1 MPIIVERLE
10 SNADRF
16 SSVTGPDTQVVGG
29 LDSLK
34 QILNTVPDEYAVV
47 LGPAVDLEA
56 GSALADTLRVTR
68 PAISVIL
75 IRQRVDTHV
84 LSEALRSGMRE
95 VLEDRDLTGLGI
107 AVKRAKEIFVALH
120 GPLNSFAES
129 DPGQVIT
136 VFSPKGGV
144 GKTTLAVN
152 LSMALADKGKKKVC
166 LVDLDLG
173 FGDVAITL
181 QVFPTRTIADAIQME
196 DGLDFGLLETLLT
209 PYRDGV
215 AALAAPVQPDAKDAM
230 PASLTGKIIR
240 LLKQNFDFVVIDS
253 CPAFDEHVL
262 QALDESNDVLLV
274 TTLDVP
280 TLKNVKIAFDTLDLL
295 NFPTDRRRLVL
306 NRADDQV
313 GLTAAKVEN
322 TLGLRIAQSIPT
334 SPKVANSTNAGEPI
348 VSAMPRHPVSQAI
361 MALAKDVAGGP
372 KVPSESPPVDRHVK
386 GTRVATSKRGILR
399 RSERSR

>member
-16 SSVTGPDTQVVGG
+16 SSVTGPDTKVVGG
-29 LDSLK
+29 LDGLK
-34 QILNTVPDEYAVV
+34 QILTAVPDEFAVV

-56 GSALADTLRVTR
+56 ASALADTLRVTR

-120 GPLNSFAES
+120 GPLNPLEAA

-152 LSMALADKGKKKVC
+152 LSIALADKGKKKVC

-196 DGLDFGLLETLLT
+196 NGLDFDLLETLLT

-215 AALAAPVQPDAKDAM
+215 SALAAPVQPD
-230 PASLTGKIIR
+230 
-240 LLKQNFDFVVIDS
+240 
-253 CPAFDEHVL
+253 
-262 QALDESNDVLLV
+262 
-274 TTLDVP
+274 
-280 TLKNVKIAFDTLDLL
+280 
-295 NFPTDRRRLVL
+295 
-306 NRADDQV
+306 
-313 GLTAAKVEN
+313 
-322 TLGLRIAQSIPT
+322 
-334 SPKVANSTNAGEPI
+334 
-348 VSAMPRHPVSQAI
+348 
-361 MALAKDVAGGP
+361 
-372 KVPSESPPVDRHVK
+372 
-386 GTRVATSKRGILR
+386 
-399 RSERSR
+399 